1 MYDVLVL
8 TTWRNR
14 EKEINHGAP
23 LMLILAEA
31 CHPRE
36 PEEVTEPFSGFVCR
50 HGSQASAN
58 CSWRCIWERSAALLL
73 GFSSAGA
80 DWL

>member
-36 PEEVTEPFSGFVCR
+36 PEEVTEPLRVCMQAWLT
-50 HGSQASAN
+50 SQ
-58 CSWRCIWERSAALLL
+58 CQLQLEMHL
-73 GFSSAGA
+73 GEICCTSAG
-80 DWL
+80 L